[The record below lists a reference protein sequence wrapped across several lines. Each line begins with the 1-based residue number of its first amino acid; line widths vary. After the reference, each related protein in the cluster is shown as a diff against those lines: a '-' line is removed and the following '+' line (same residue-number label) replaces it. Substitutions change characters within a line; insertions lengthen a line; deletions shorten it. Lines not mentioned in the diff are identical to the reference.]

1 MGLRARLWLMLGGGK
16 ADSADLS
23 GEPVEAGLVQ
33 LAISEV
39 CVARLKDAGLHP
51 QVVQDTYG
59 KNPRG
64 AMARIFVPA
73 GELVE
78 ARALIDAFI

>member
-1 MGLRARLWLMLGGGK
+1 MGLRTRLWLMLGGRK
-16 ADSADLS
+16 AAPRDLS

-39 CVARLKDAGLHP
+39 CVARLKDSGLHP
-51 QVVQDTYG
+51 NVVPDTYG

-73 GELVE
+73 DELVD
-78 ARALIDAFI
+78 ARALIEAFI